1 MDKPQGT
8 TRHKHSARSLLVFLT
23 TCSIASFLLYAADHS
38 GLIQVLSWSIGA
50 GVPTLIAI
58 LICMTIGLN
67 RGESLRHT
75 GLTTFLVCLPMFLD
89 FTDLTLEVFVVTGV
103 ALTVIGC
110 TYVHITIRTSSLARY
125 GFWLISAYIL
135 STYIFNALYVTYGH
149 MSFFDSGYTR

>member
-1 MDKPQGT
+1 MDKPQGAA
-8 TRHKHSARSLLVFLT
+8 RHKQSAKSLLVFLT
-23 TCSIASFLLYAADHS
+23 TCSIASFVLYAADRL

-50 GVPTLIAI
+50 GVPTLLAI
-58 LICMTIGLN
+58 LVCAGIGLN

-75 GLTTFLVCLPMFLD
+75 GLTAFLFCLPMFLD
-89 FTDLTLEVFVVTGV
+89 FCDLILEVFVVAGI

-110 TYVHITIRTSSLARY
+110 AHVHITIRTSSLARY